1 MTSRTIISDGT
12 VSTLCRQ
19 CDMYCGINVQVEN
32 GRLTKITGDKS
43 HPVGRGKICPK
54 GTAALEMIYHHDRIL
69 SPLKRMP
76 NGQFK
81 PIPYDQII
89 AEIADKIS
97 AIKVKL
103 GARSIGVWTGE
114 AIGFL
119 QQEEYARRFSHALG
133 SPNYFSAESVCYAAR
148 HIAYYLVQ
156 GYYPTCEDYAN
167 SSVILIW
174 GANIEITHPPFMR
187 EVLEGKQKGAK
198 IVVIDPRKTRTER
211 HADLVVRIIPG
222 TDGALVWGL
231 INHLIRNGQYDAE
244 FVRQYTVG
252 FDDFRVYAEK
262 FDPAYVSRETGVPVD
277 TIRQLAEL
285 IARNVPRISQYVG
298 ISFEHQV
305 NGVNVIRAVV
315 SLGNICGSSDIP
327 GGSPWPDYPDV
338 RSLTLYDH
346 LPLDDFQPIG
356 AERFPLLYQFR
367 KQCSSLMA
375 MDYMLGQGDY
385 PLRGC
390 IISGANPVLTNP
402 NSAKV
407 KKALNSLD
415 LLVVKDLFAT
425 ETARLA
431 HYIIPAAS
439 FLERSELHYYP
450 YKHLAALTRKVIEFE
465 GVRNEYDFWKDLADA
480 LGFGER
486 YFPWPDETAVN
497 RWIVEGSGLDFQALE
512 KHTWGVAYAP
522 VRRRKFEHSPFPTPS
537 GKIELTTDVTTFRGL
552 PSIPVYLP
560 PRHRTGC
567 GGDSTFLLAT
577 GARSPFYYHSR
588 YRNIERFQKRNPDPV
603 VEINARDAE
612 RLRISNGEKVRIVS
626 ETGELVI
633 SAKII
638 KADEVLPGI
647 LQIGHG
653 WDQGNVNLLTD
664 DADVDPISG
673 YPNLKH
679 VVVRVEKTQS
689 ESLISGE
696 VTF

>member
-1 MTSRTIISDGT
+1 
-12 VSTLCRQ
+12 
-19 CDMYCGINVQVEN
+19 
-32 GRLTKITGDKS
+32 
-43 HPVGRGKICPK
+43 
-54 GTAALEMIYHHDRIL
+54 
-69 SPLKRMP
+69 
-76 NGQFK
+76 
-81 PIPYDQII
+81 
-89 AEIADKIS
+89 
-97 AIKVKL
+97 
-103 GARSIGVWTGE
+103 
-114 AIGFL
+114 
-119 QQEEYARRFSHALG
+119 
-133 SPNYFSAESVCYAAR
+133 
-148 HIAYYLVQ
+148 
-156 GYYPTCEDYAN
+156 
-167 SSVILIW
+167 
-174 GANIEITHPPFMR
+174 
-187 EVLEGKQKGAK
+187 
-198 IVVIDPRKTRTER
+198 
-211 HADLVVRIIPG
+211 
-222 TDGALVWGL
+222 
-231 INHLIRNGQYDAE
+231 LIRKGQYDAE

-252 FDDFRVYAEK
+252 FGEFRAYAEK
-262 FDPAYVSRETGVPVD
+262 FDAAYVSRETGVPVD

-298 ISFEHQV
+298 ISFEHQI
-305 NGVNVIRAVV
+305 NGVNVIRALV
-315 SLGNICGSSDIP
+315 SLGNLCGSSDIP

-356 AERFPLLYQFR
+356 AQRFPLLYQFR

-402 NSAKV
+402 NAAKV
-407 KKALNSLD
+407 KRALKSLD

-450 YKHLAALTRKVIEFE
+450 YKHLAALTRKVIEFD

-497 RWIVEGSGLDFQALE
+497 RWIVEGSSLDFQALE
-512 KHTWGVAYAP
+512 KHTCGVAYAP
-522 VRRRKFEHSPFPTPS
+522 VRRRKFEHTPFPTPS
-537 GKIELTTDVTTFRGL
+537 GKIELTTDITTFRGL

-567 GGDSTFLLAT
+567 DGTATFLLAT

-603 VEINARDAE
+603 VEINVRDAE

-626 ETGELVI
+626 EIGELVI
-633 SAKII
+633 SAKIL
-638 KADEVLPGI
+638 KADEVLPGL

-653 WDQGNVNLLTD
+653 WDKGNVNLLTD

-679 VVVRVEKTQS
+679 VVVRVEKVQT
-689 ESLISGE
+689 ESVISG
-696 VTF
+696 